1 VLLFNL
7 DLLAADPGFFL
18 RLLATMAVALVVA
31 ITGHEA
37 SHAFIATLQ
46 GDFTARSQ
54 NRLSLNPLRHLDPAG
69 TAMIV
74 FVGFGWGRPVPVN
87 PYWLKSGPR
96 LGMALVALAGP
107 ASNLLMA
114 AAAATPFRL
123 GMLAWHPPFSYMPAN
138 RLTPEWIGADLLAM
152 IVYFNII
159 LAVFNLIP
167 LAPLDGFKVALG
179 ALPREM
185 ARSFARLEPYGPG
198 ILMAVLLVS
207 YMGILGF
214 GLWDILGPAVRAIS
228 LLVLG
233 RPI

>member
-1 VLLFNL
+1 
-7 DLLAADPGFFL
+7 
-18 RLLATMAVALVVA
+18 
-31 ITGHEA
+31 
-37 SHAFIATLQ
+37 
-46 GDFTARSQ
+46 
-54 NRLSLNPLRHLDPAG
+54 
-69 TAMIV
+69 
-74 FVGFGWGRPVPVN
+74 
-87 PYWLKSGPR
+87 
-96 LGMALVALAGP
+96 
-107 ASNLLMA
+107 
-114 AAAATPFRL
+114 
-123 GMLAWHPPFSYMPAN
+123 MLAWHPPFSYMPAN